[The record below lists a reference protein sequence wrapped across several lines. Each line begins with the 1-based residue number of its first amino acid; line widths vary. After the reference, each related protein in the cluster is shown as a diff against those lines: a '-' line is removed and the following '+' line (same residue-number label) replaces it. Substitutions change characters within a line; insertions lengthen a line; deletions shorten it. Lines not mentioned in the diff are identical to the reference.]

1 MIQEGTSH
9 LSQVKDISYLAID
22 ETDRMVEKGHFEELQ
37 NLLEMINED
46 ETKKKRRQTFVFSA
60 TLSLIHELPKH
71 LKDKKGA
78 KQMTSEEKLK
88 NLMEMIGVKPRPKI
102 VDLSRKVGMTAET
115 LIESRHSFPRICSKL
130 EIKTNIMGRSMLPD
144 TVFLYFHVNYS
155 FFEFGNCSQFKY
167 IVVKIF
173 QFFT

>member
-1 MIQEGTSH
+1 MVATPGRLWDLIQEGHSH

-46 ETKKKRRQTFVFSA
+46 ENKKKRRQTFVFSA

-102 VDLSRKVGMTAET
+102 VDLSRKVG
-115 LIESRHSFPRICSKL
+115 HQ
-130 EIKTNIMGRSMLPD
+130 
-144 TVFLYFHVNYS
+144 FLYCIDVAPSMVRFAN
-155 FFEFGNCSQFKY
+155 FFWG
-167 IVVKIF
+167 KI
-173 QFFT
+173 QFFFIE

>member
-1 MIQEGTSH
+1 MVATPGRLWDLIQEGHSH

-46 ETKKKRRQTFVFSA
+46 ENKKKRRQTFVFSA

-102 VDLSRKVGMTAET
+102 VDLSRKVG
-115 LIESRHSFPRICSKL
+115 HQ
-130 EIKTNIMGRSMLPD
+130 
-144 TVFLYFHVNYS
+144 FLYCIDVAPSMVRFAN
-155 FFEFGNCSQFKY
+155 FFWG
-167 IVVKIF
+167 KI
-173 QFFT
+173 QFFFFLLKKRRIET

>member
-1 MIQEGTSH
+1 MVATPGRLWDLIQEGHSH

-37 NLLEMINED
+37 NLLDMINED

-102 VDLSRKVGMTAET
+102 VDLSRKVGHQVFSIEFYVARHLWSDLQIFFFWKKSLNTGSSDT
-115 LIESRHSFPRICSKL
+115 LLRHFRPK
-130 EIKTNIMGRSMLPD
+130 
-144 TVFLYFHVNYS
+144 F
-155 FFEFGNCSQFKY
+155 
-167 IVVKIF
+167 
-173 QFFT
+173 

>member
-1 MIQEGTSH
+1 MRFDIFFLKFYLRLLTYTIHIICTYISGYRLLDQAPEIVVATPGRLWDLIQEGHSH

-46 ETKKKRRQTFVFSA
+46 ENKKKRRQTFVFSA

-102 VDLSRKVGMTAET
+102 VDLSRKVG
-115 LIESRHSFPRICSKL
+115 H
-130 EIKTNIMGRSMLPD
+130 
-144 TVFLYFHVNYS
+144 
-155 FFEFGNCSQFKY
+155 
-167 IVVKIF
+167 
-173 QFFT
+173 QFFLN